1 MKRNKFSLSNYK
13 LLTADL
19 GQLVPC
25 NLAEVLPGD
34 SFMGN
39 TAALIRTTPLVAPV
53 MHPIQIRIHHW
64 FVPSR
69 LLFADWESF
78 ITGGND
84 GQGDSSTYPTITSN
98 ASTGFAAGSLPDYL
112 GCPTAI
118 NSLEVSALPIRAYN
132 KIYNEFYRDQD
143 LVTEVT
149 EDSELIQRCAW
160 EKDYFT
166 ASRPWPQRGPE
177 VTLPLGSAADVTYK
191 TGVNNDMFVRHTN
204 TDAKVSVLQ
213 PMSALA
219 DGDLG
224 NTSGTE
230 RYAIDPNGMLE
241 ADLSTATAASVNDI
255 REAFALQRYQE
266 ARARYGA
273 RYTEYLRYCGVVP
286 SDARLQR
293 PEYLGGGK
301 STISF
306 SEVLQT
312 SESATTPLGTLG
324 GHGITAMSSR
334 RYMRYFTEHGYV
346 MSLISAR
353 PKSIYADGLER
364 HWNYR
369 TKEDYFQK
377 ELQHIGQQPI
387 LNKEIYA
394 DGSANDELTFGY
406 QDRYS
411 QYRKSNS
418 TIAGEFRDTVF
429 DDWHLARLFSS
440 LPTLNQSF
448 TDCDAGDRIFATTTV
463 NNLQIMCQNTVKA
476 RRPVSRTAENRIY

>member
-25 NLAEVLPGD
+25 ALTEVLPGD
-34 SFMGN
+34 SFLGQ
-39 TAALIRTTPLVAPV
+39 TSALIRTTPLAAPV
-53 MHPIQIRIHHW
+53 MHPIQVRIHHW
-64 FVPSR
+64 FVPTR
-69 LLFADWESF
+69 LLFPEWEEF

-84 GQGDSSTYPTITSN
+84 GQGDGSTYPTITAN
-98 ASTGFAAGSLPDYL
+98 AGTGFTEGSVPDYL
-112 GCPTAI
+112 GCPVGV

-132 KIYNEFYRDQD
+132 KIFNEFYRDQD
-143 LVTEVT
+143 LVIAVA
-149 EDSELIQRCAW
+149 EDSEVIQRCAW

-177 VTLPLGSAADVTYK
+177 VTLPLGDTAPIVGMGKNNQSYSLTNEDVYETDGAATRQYSSA
-191 TGVNNDMFVRHTN
+191 
-204 TDAKVSVLQ
+204 
-213 PMSALA
+213 SAFGA
-219 DGDLG
+219 NWIG
-224 NTSGTE
+224 E
-230 RYAIDPNGMLE
+230 EDPDNAGFPNIR
-241 ADLSTATAASVNDI
+241 ADLTQATAASVNDI
-255 REAFALQRYQE
+255 REAFAIQRYQE

-324 GHGITAMSSR
+324 GHGINAMSTR
-334 RYMRYFTEHGYV
+334 KFMRYFTEHGYV
-346 MSLISAR
+346 MSLLSAR
-353 PKSIYADGLER
+353 PKSIYADGLDR
-364 HWNYR
+364 HWNRR

-387 LNKEIYA
+387 ENREIYA
-394 DGSANDELTFGY
+394 QAAAADTEIFGY

-411 QYRKSNS
+411 EYRKSNS
-418 TIAGEFRDTVF
+418 TIAAEFRNSTF

-463 NNLQIMCQNTVKA
+463 NNMQIMVQNTIKA
-476 RRPVSRTAENRIY
+476 RRQVAKTQQNRIY